1 MYSRFLFPRAQVHEE
16 VLRLLLAAA
25 PMLAAAQLG
34 EYLKLTLENSRKS
47 RRRVKKHMLS
57 STGDFSVRLSLGLLL
72 PHRFHILMK
81 EWGALF
87 VKLDFLQVVLNAEVG
102 GSDIGSDGWA
112 GIMALKN
119 KNSDAVRS
127 VYAKFK
133 TVRLQVCVLN
143 NTYLFCSLKID

>member
-1 MYSRFLFPRAQVHEE
+1 M
-16 VLRLLLAAA
+16 
-25 PMLAAAQLG
+25 
-34 EYLKLTLENSRKS
+34 
-47 RRRVKKHMLS
+47 
-57 STGDFSVRLSLGLLL
+57 
-72 PHRFHILMK
+72 
-81 EWGALF
+81 
-87 VKLDFLQVVLNAEVG
+87 DFLQVVLNAEVG

-143 NTYLFCSLKID
+143 KHSQAHYLYWSLKIY